1 MVIHQALRWSAS
13 LAVVAA
19 AALVGSACEI
29 TVDAGPYSAHEDK
42 RFQVTGTPDLSL
54 STFDGSVVV
63 RSWDRPE
70 VLVEI
75 EKRSSDKTQAEAIRV
90 TAEQSGNTIT
100 IEVRK
105 PDGPQASLGFRVSP
119 SARIVATVPA
129 HCNLIVR
136 SEDGSIRIERV
147 QGKID
152 LRSGDG
158 SLTGIDLA
166 GAVRA
171 HTGDGSMRFDN
182 MSGALDLDS
191 GDGGARVSG
200 RLQAVKVR
208 TGDGSVEVRVLDG
221 SAMTDDWE
229 VRTGDGGVRLELPAS
244 FGAVLDAE
252 TGDGS
257 VRVRGFG
264 EPTGSGK
271 HGASRGEMKRQLGS
285 GGKLLRLRSN
295 GGSITVKTL

>member
-1 MVIHQALRWSAS
+1 MRNQVIRRFGS

-19 AALVGSACEI
+19 AALIGSACEI

-42 RFQVTGTPDLSL
+42 RFQVTGTPDLTL
-54 STFDGSVVV
+54 TTFDGSVEV
-63 RSWDRPE
+63 RSWDRNE

-75 EKRSSDKTQAEAIRV
+75 EKRASDKAQAEAIRV
-90 TAEQSGNTIT
+90 SAEQSGSRIT

-105 PDGPQASLGFRVSP
+105 PDGPQARLGFRVSP
-119 SARIVATVPA
+119 SARIVASVPA
-129 HCNLIVR
+129 SCNLVVR

-158 SLTGIDLA
+158 SLTGIDLS
-166 GAVRA
+166 GTVRA

-182 MSGALDLDS
+182 VSGSLDLDS

-200 RLQAVKVR
+200 RLQAVKLR

-221 SAMTDDWE
+221 SAMTEDWE
-229 VRTGDGGVRLELPAS
+229 IRTGDGGVRLELPAA

-264 EPTGSGK
+264 EPASTPK
-271 HGASRGEMKRQLGS
+271 EGASRGELKRQLGS
-285 GGKLLRLRSN
+285 GGKLLRVRSDS
-295 GGSITVKTL
+295 GSIVVKTL

>member
-1 MVIHQALRWSAS
+1 VKSLPFRWSTS

-19 AALVGSACEI
+19 AALFGSACEI

-42 RFQVTGTPDLSL
+42 RFQVTGTPDVSL
-54 STFDGSVVV
+54 TTFDGSVEV
-63 RSWDRPE
+63 RSWDRSE

-75 EKRSSDKTQAEAIRV
+75 EKRASDKAQAEAIRV
-90 TAEQSGNTIT
+90 SAEQTGNTI
-100 IEVRK
+100 ILEVRK
-105 PDGPQASLGFRVSP
+105 PDGPQARLGFRASP
-119 SARIVATVPA
+119 SARIVASVPA

-136 SEDGSIRIERV
+136 SRDGSIRVERV
-147 QGKID
+147 EGKID

-166 GAVRA
+166 GSVRA
-171 HTGDGSMRFDN
+171 HTGD
-182 MSGALDLDS
+182 
-191 GDGGARVSG
+191 GARVSG
-200 RLQAVKVR
+200 RLQSVKLR
-208 TGDGSVEVRVLDG
+208 TGDGSVEVRVQDG

-229 VRTGDGGVRLELPAS
+229 VRTGDGGVRLDLPVS

-252 TGDGS
+252 TGDGT

-264 EPTGSGK
+264 EPTSAARE
-271 HGASRGEMKRQLGS
+271 GASRGELKRQLGS

-295 GGSITVKTL
+295 SGSIVVRTL

>member
-1 MVIHQALRWSAS
+1 MVNNLTLRRSTS
-13 LAVVAA
+13 LALVAA
-19 AALVGSACEI
+19 AALFGSACEI
-29 TVDAGPYSAHEDK
+29 TVDAGRYSAHEDK

-54 STFDGSVVV
+54 ATFDGSVEV
-63 RSWDRPE
+63 RSWDRSE

-75 EKRSSDKTQAEAIRV
+75 EKRASDQSQAEAIRV
-90 TAEQSGNTIT
+90 SAEQSGNTIT
-100 IEVRK
+100 LEVRK

-119 SARIVATVPA
+119 SARIVASVPA
-129 HCNLIVR
+129 HCNLVVR

-158 SLTGIDLA
+158 SLTGIDLS
-166 GAVRA
+166 GTIRA

-200 RLQAVKVR
+200 RLQAVKLK
-208 TGDGSVEVRVLDG
+208 TGDGSVEVRAVDG
-221 SAMTDDWE
+221 SVMTDDWE

-252 TGDGS
+252 TGDGT

-264 EPTGSGK
+264 EPTSTGRE
-271 HGASRGEMKRQLGS
+271 GASRGEMKRQLGS

-295 GGSITVKTL
+295 SGSILVRTI

>member
-1 MVIHQALRWSAS
+1 M
-13 LAVVAA
+13 
-19 AALVGSACEI
+19 
-29 TVDAGPYSAHEDK
+29 
-42 RFQVTGTPDLSL
+42 TGTPDLSL
-54 STFDGSVVV
+54 ATFDGSVEV

-75 EKRSSDKTQAEAIRV
+75 QKRASDKTQAEAIRV
-90 TAEQSGNTIT
+90 SAEQSGNTIT
-100 IEVRK
+100 LEVRK
-105 PDGPQASLGFRVSP
+105 PDGPQASFGFRVSP
-119 SARIVATVPA
+119 SARIVASVPA
-129 HCNLIVR
+129 RCNLIVR

-147 QGKID
+147 EGKID

-158 SLTGIDLA
+158 SLTGIDLT
-166 GAVRA
+166 GTVRA

-182 MSGALDLDS
+182 VSGALDLDS

-200 RLQAVKVR
+200 RLQTVKLR
-208 TGDGSVEVRVLDG
+208 TGDGSVEVRAAEG

-229 VRTGDGGVRLELPAS
+229 IRTGDGGLRLELPPS

-264 EPTGSGK
+264 EPASAGRD
-271 HGASRGEMKRQLGS
+271 GASRGEMKRQLGS

-295 GGSITVKTL
+295 SGSIVVKTL

>member
-1 MVIHQALRWSAS
+1 VVKNQALGWSRS

-19 AALVGSACEI
+19 AALLGSACEI

-54 STFDGSVVV
+54 TTFDGSVEV
-63 RSWDRPE
+63 RSWDRSE

-75 EKRSSDKTQAEAIRV
+75 EKRASNKAQAEAIRV
-90 TAEQSGNTIT
+90 SAEQSGNTIT
-100 IEVRK
+100 LEVRK
-105 PDGPQASLGFRVSP
+105 PDGPQASLGFRASP
-119 SARIVATVPA
+119 SARIVASVPA
-129 HCNLIVR
+129 RCNLIVR

-147 QGKID
+147 AGKID

-158 SLTGIDLA
+158 SLTGIDLT
-166 GAVRA
+166 GTVRA

-182 MSGALDLDS
+182 VSGAIDLDS

-200 RLQAVKVR
+200 RLQSVKLR
-208 TGDGSVEVRVLDG
+208 TGDGSVEVRAVDG

-229 VRTGDGGVRLELPAS
+229 VRTGDGGLRLELPVS
-244 FGAVLDAE
+244 FGALLDAE
-252 TGDGS
+252 TGDGA

-264 EPTGSGK
+264 EPASSGRD
-271 HGASRGEMKRQLGS
+271 GASRHQMKRQLGN

-295 GGSITVKTL
+295 SGSILVRTL

>member
-1 MVIHQALRWSAS
+1 MVNNQALRWSGS

-19 AALVGSACEI
+19 AVLLGSACEI

-54 STFDGSVVV
+54 TTFDGSVVV
-63 RSWDRPE
+63 RSWDRSE

-75 EKRSSDKTQAEAIRV
+75 EKRASDKAQAEAIRV
-90 TAEQSGNTIT
+90 SAEQSGSTIT
-100 IEVRK
+100 VEVRK
-105 PDGPQASLGFRVSP
+105 PDGPQARLGFRVSP
-119 SARIVATVPA
+119 SARIVASVPA

-147 QGKID
+147 EGKID

-158 SLTGIDLA
+158 SLTGIDLT
-166 GAVRA
+166 GTLRA

-182 MSGALDLDS
+182 VSGALDLDS

-200 RLQAVKVR
+200 RLQSVKLR
-208 TGDGSVEVRVLDG
+208 TGDGSVEVRAADG

-229 VRTGDGGVRLELPAS
+229 VRTGDGGLRLELPQS
-244 FGAVLDAE
+244 FGAMLDAE
-252 TGDGS
+252 TGDGT

-264 EPTGSGK
+264 EPASSGRE
-271 HGASRGEMKRQLGS
+271 GASRGEMKRQLGN

-295 GGSITVKTL
+295 SGSILVRTL